1 MINVSRHIGSRVFRC
16 SRTDT
21 ASDSA
26 SIQARLSLP
35 LSGFFYNGSARGQG
49 SDGFWWSSTASD
61 SYDAYYLIA
70 LSRGY
75 VDPRNYYGDKDC
87 GDSIR
92 CLIPG
97 V

>member
-49 SDGFWWSSTASD
+49 SDGFWWSSTRVD
-61 SYDAYYLIA
+61 GDLMFYFNAYATGTNATDYYNRYRG
-70 LSRGY
+70 LSM
-75 VDPRNYYGDKDC
+75 
-87 GDSIR
+87 R
-92 CLIPG
+92 CLFSAS
-97 V
+97 